1 MSQNNGAHGEAG
13 ATNETNETER
23 KHTVGTDAASTD
35 ASLNAR
41 AKAPRGGGDGRGKG
55 PKWWLWSLI
64 AVIVVCALVVCVNAF
79 FTKDDSSA
87 SGTSGDATAT
97 SRQADTVAIGLKL
110 APVNLDIRHQS
121 GSALE
126 QILIGNVYESL
137 VSRGSDNKVH
147 PGLAKSWEISKDGLT
162 YTFHLNDGM
171 TFSNGD
177 ALDADD
183 VAWSINELKARKYY
197 NYDQVRNLDKAEAVD
212 ADTVKLTLSAPDS
225 NMLWYLTGRPGLVY
239 DKDGTWDE
247 KTGAL
252 GSGPYTVASFDPS
265 DKIVFKAN
273 PKYWG
278 SAHKARTRNVIIRFL
293 PDDNAGINA
302 LKSGDV
308 QVLSPITA
316 TLVEPFRKDS
326 NYVVKEG
333 DGSDKFVL
341 AFNMTN
347 AKLAD
352 KRVRQAIR
360 YAIDHK
366 QLIASRGG
374 VDAALGGP
382 IPKVDPGYEDLTDLY
397 PHDEAKAKTLM
408 KEAGY
413 SESNPLRL
421 TLTYANVYG
430 TELGDQ
436 LKSQLKPIGI
446 DLKINYVE
454 FSTWLQDVHTNGD
467 YDLSLVDHAESH
479 DFYKWA
485 TPSYYYHYDSKEV
498 QDLYAKA
505 LAATSD
511 DEASSYLAKAAR
523 IVSEDAPADWLF
535 SWRVEQA
542 YAKGVSG
549 YPENLSQTVLPLWQ
563 VTYTPSGK

>member
-1 MSQNNGAHGEAG
+1 MSQGNGAHGEAG
-13 ATNETNETER
+13 ATNTTQKNET
-23 KHTVGTDAASTD
+23 TTAANVASTD
-35 ASLNAR
+35 ASLEGR
-41 AKAPRGGGDGRGKG
+41 AKSRNPKNGGGK

-64 AVIVVCALVVCVNAF
+64 AVIVVVALVVGVNTY
-79 FTKDDSSA
+79 FTNRQNGTDGGSTV
-87 SGTSGDATAT
+87 SGG
-97 SRQADTVAIGLKL
+97 QADTVSIGLKL

-147 PGLAKSWEISKDGLT
+147 PGLATSWEVSKDGLT
-162 YTFHLNDGM
+162 YTFHLNGKM
-171 TFSNGD
+171 NFSNGD
-177 ALDADD
+177 TLDAQD
-183 VAWSINELKARKYY
+183 VAWSINELKAKRYY
-197 NYDQVRNLDKAEAVD
+197 NYDQVKNLDKAEAVD
-212 ADTVKLTLSAPDS
+212 AHTVKLTLTAPDS

-239 DKDGTWDE
+239 DKDATWDE

-252 GSGPYTVASFDPS
+252 GSGPYTVESFDPS

-278 SAHKARTRNVIIRFL
+278 SEHKAKTENVVVRFL

-316 TLVEPFRKDS
+316 TLAGPFRK
-326 NYVVKEG
+326 NPGYVVKSG

-341 AFNMTN
+341 AFNMTD
-347 AKLAD
+347 AKLSD

-360 YAIDHK
+360 YAIDHG
-366 QLIASRGG
+366 QIIASRGG
-374 VDAALGGP
+374 VDAELGGP
-382 IPKVDPGYEDLTDLY
+382 IPSVDPGYEDLTGVY
-397 PHDEAKAKTLM
+397 PHDEAKAKQLM

-413 SESNPLRL
+413 SESKPLEL

-467 YDLSLVDHAESH
+467 YELSLVDHAESH

-485 TPSYYYHYDSKEV
+485 TPSYYYHYDSRQV

-505 LAATSD
+505 LAATTD
-511 DEASSYLAKAAR
+511 EEASKYLAEAAK

-535 SWRVEQA
+535 SWRVTIA
-542 YAKGVSG
+542 YAKGVEG
-549 YPENLSQTVLPLWQ
+549 FPQNLSQTVLPLWQ
-563 VTYTPSGK
+563 VTYTPSR

>member
-1 MSQNNGAHGEAG
+1 MSQHDGVHGEAG
-13 ATNETNETER
+13 ATSDKAEKDVTANGDTT
-23 KHTVGTDAASTD
+23 GAASTD
-35 ASLNAR
+35 ASLEGR
-41 AKAPRGGGDGRGKG
+41 AKSSKRRGGGKS
-55 PKWWLWSLI
+55 KAWLWSLI
-64 AVIVVCALVVCVNAF
+64 AVIVVAALVVGVNAF
-79 FTKDDSSA
+79 FTNKQDGA
-87 SGTSGDATAT
+87 NGAGGAKT
-97 SRQADTVAIGLKL
+97 ADTVAIGLKL

-147 PGLAKSWEISKDGLT
+147 PGLAKSWDVSKDGLT
-162 YTFHLNDGM
+162 YTFHLNDHM
-171 TFSNGD
+171 NFSNGD
-177 ALDADD
+177 TLDAED

-197 NYDQVRNLDKAEAVD
+197 NYDQVANLDKAEAVD
-212 ADTVKLTLSAPDS
+212 ARTVKLTLSAPDS

-239 DKDGTWDE
+239 DKDATWDE

-252 GSGPYTVASFDPS
+252 GSGPYTVESFDPS

-278 SAHKARTRNVIIRFL
+278 SAHKAKTENVIIRFL

-316 TLVEPFRKDS
+316 TLAGLFRD
-326 NYVVKEG
+326 NPDYVVKAG

-341 AFNMTN
+341 AFNMTD
-347 AKLAD
+347 AKLKD

-374 VDAALGGP
+374 VDAKLGGP
-382 IPKVDPGYEDLTDLY
+382 IPKVDPGYEDLTGVY
-397 PHDEAKAKTLM
+397 PHDAAKAKRLM

-413 SESNPLRL
+413 SESKPLQL

-446 DLKINYVE
+446 DLKIDYVE

-467 YDLSLVDHAESH
+467 YELSLVDHAESH

-485 TPSYYYHYDSKEV
+485 TPSYYYHYDNTQV

-505 LAATSD
+505 LAATT
-511 DEASSYLAKAAR
+511 DEQASNYLAKAAK
-523 IVSEDAPADWLF
+523 IVSEDAPDDWLF
-535 SWRVEQA
+535 SWRVTIA
-542 YAKGVSG
+542 YAKGVHG
-549 YPENLSQTVLPLWQ
+549 FPQNLSQTVLPLWRI
-563 VTYTPSGK
+563 TYEK

>member
-1 MSQNNGAHGEAG
+1 MSQDNGAHGAAG
-13 ATNETNETER
+13 ATNTTQKNET
-23 KHTVGTDAASTD
+23 TAAANVASTD
-35 ASLNAR
+35 ASLEGR
-41 AKAPRGGGDGRGKG
+41 AKSRNPKNGGK

-64 AVIVVCALVVCVNAF
+64 AVIAVVALVVGVNTY
-79 FTKDDSSA
+79 FTNRQNGTDGGA
-87 SGTSGDATAT
+87 TVSGG
-97 SRQADTVAIGLKL
+97 QADTVSIGLKL
-110 APVNLDIRHQS
+110 APVNLDIRRQS

-147 PGLAKSWEISKDGLT
+147 PGLAKSWEVSKDGLT
-162 YTFHLNDGM
+162 YTFHLNGKM
-171 TFSNGD
+171 NFSNGD
-177 ALDADD
+177 TLDAED
-183 VAWSINELKARKYY
+183 VAWSINELKAKKYY

-212 ADTVKLTLSAPDS
+212 SQTVRLTLTAPDS

-239 DKDGTWDE
+239 DKDATWDE

-252 GSGPYTVASFDPS
+252 GSGPYTVESFDPS

-278 SAHKARTRNVIIRFL
+278 DEHKAKTGNVIVRFL

-316 TLVEPFRKDS
+316 TLAGPFRKNPD
-326 NYVVKEG
+326 YVVKSG

-341 AFNMTN
+341 AFNMTD
-347 AKLAD
+347 AKLSD
-352 KRVRQAIR
+352 KRVRQTIR
-360 YAIDHK
+360 YATDHE
-366 QLIASRGG
+366 QIIASRGG
-374 VDAALGGP
+374 VDAELGGP
-382 IPKVDPGYEDLTDLY
+382 IPSVDPGYEDLTGVY
-397 PHDEAKAKTLM
+397 PHDEAEARQLM

-413 SESNPLRL
+413 SESKPLQL

-446 DLKINYVE
+446 DLKIDYVE

-467 YDLSLVDHAESH
+467 YELSLVDHAESH

-485 TPSYYYHYDSKEV
+485 TPDYYYHYDNKEV
-498 QDLYAKA
+498 QALYAKA
-505 LAATSD
+505 LAATTD
-511 DEASSYLAKAAR
+511 EEASKYLAEAAK

-535 SWRVEQA
+535 SWRVTIA
-542 YAKGVSG
+542 YAKGVEG
-549 YPENLSQTVLPLWQ
+549 FPQNLSQTVLPLWQ
-563 VTYTPSGK
+563 VTYTPSK

>member
-1 MSQNNGAHGEAG
+1 MSQNNGVHGEAG
-13 ATNETNETER
+13 ATSTT
-23 KHTVGTDAASTD
+23 TSTSTASTD

-41 AKAPRGGGDGRGKG
+41 AKTPKGGNRAGRSGNG
-55 PKWWLWSLI
+55 RNPKWWLWSLI
-64 AVIVVCALVVCVNAF
+64 AVIVVSALVVGVNAF
-79 FTKDDSSA
+79 FTNKQNGGNGSA
-87 SGTSGDATAT
+87 STGGTAAAK
-97 SRQADTVAIGLKL
+97 QADTVSIGLKL

-147 PGLAKSWEISKDGLT
+147 PGLAKSWEISDDGLT
-162 YTFHLNDGM
+162 YTFHLNEHM

-183 VAWSINELKARKYY
+183 VAWSINELKANKYY
-197 NYDQVRNLDKAEAVD
+197 NYDQVKNLDKAEAVD
-212 ADTVKLTLSAPDS
+212 SKTVKITLSAPDS

-252 GSGPYTVASFDPS
+252 GSGPYTVSSFDPS

-278 SAHKARTRNVIIRFL
+278 TEHKAKTENVVIRFL

-316 TLVEPFRKDS
+316 TLAEPFRKDS

-347 AKLAD
+347 PKLAD

-360 YAIDHK
+360 YGIDH
-366 QLIASRGG
+366 QQIIASRGG
-374 VDAALGGP
+374 VDSPLGGP

-397 PHDEAKAKTLM
+397 PHDEAKAKQLM
-408 KEAGY
+408 AEAGY
-413 SESNPLRL
+413 SESKPLQL

-511 DEASSYLAKAAR
+511 DEASKYLAQAAK

-535 SWRVEQA
+535 SWRVTQA

-563 VTYTPSGK
+563 VTYTPVK

>member
-1 MSQNNGAHGEAG
+1 MSQDNGAHGRTG
-13 ATNETNETER
+13 ATNEEQK
-23 KHTVGTDAASTD
+23 KHDAASTD

-41 AKAPRGGGDGRGKG
+41 AKTPRKGGKG

-64 AVIVVCALVVCVNAF
+64 AVIVVSALVVGVNTF
-79 FTKDDSSA
+79 FTNRQA
-87 SGTSGDATAT
+87 GADAAAGGSTAA
-97 SRQADTVAIGLKL
+97 SRQSDTVSIGLKL

-147 PGLAKSWEISKDGLT
+147 PGLAKSWEVSKDGLT
-162 YTFHLNDGM
+162 YTFHLNDKM

-197 NYDQVRNLDKAEAVD
+197 NYDQVKNLDKAEAVD
-212 ADTVKLTLSAPDS
+212 PTTVRITLSAPDS

-278 SAHKARTRNVIIRFL
+278 TAHKARTENVIIRFL

-316 TLVEPFRKDS
+316 TLAEPFRKDS
-326 NYVVKEG
+326 DYVVKEG

-366 QLIASRGG
+366 QIIASRGG

-397 PHDEAKAKTLM
+397 PHDEAKAKALM

-413 SESNPLRL
+413 SESKPLEL

-485 TPSYYYHYDSKEV
+485 TPSYYYHYDSKQV

-505 LAATSD
+505 LVATSD
-511 DEASSYLAKAAR
+511 DEASKYLAKAAR

-542 YAKGVSG
+542 YAKGVKG
-549 YPENLSQTVLPLWQ
+549 YPQNLSQTVLPLWQ
-563 VTYTPSGK
+563 VTYTPNK

>member
-1 MSQNNGAHGEAG
+1 MSQENGAHGEAG
-13 ATNETNETER
+13 ATNGNESRNESRT
-23 KHTVGTDAASTD
+23 TGAASTD
-35 ASLNAR
+35 AGLNAR
-41 AKAPRGGGDGRGKG
+41 AKAPRGPKGHKSRG
-55 PKWWLWSLI
+55 WLWSLI
-64 AVIVVCALVVCVNAF
+64 AVIVVAALVVGVNAF
-79 FTKDDSSA
+79 FTNKQ
-87 SGTSGDATAT
+87 GGDANGDGGASAAKT
-97 SRQADTVAIGLKL
+97 ADTVAIGLKL

-147 PGLAKSWEISKDGLT
+147 PGLAKSWDVSKDGLT
-162 YTFHLNDGM
+162 YTFHLNDHM
-171 TFSNGD
+171 NFSNGD
-177 ALDADD
+177 TLDAED

-197 NYDQVRNLDKAEAVD
+197 NYDQVANLDKAEAVD
-212 ADTVKLTLSAPDS
+212 AHTVRITLSAPDS

-239 DKDGTWDE
+239 DKDATWDE

-252 GSGPYTVASFDPS
+252 GSGPYTVESFDPS

-278 SAHKARTRNVIIRFL
+278 AAHKAKTENVVIRFL

-316 TLVEPFRKDS
+316 TLAVPFRD
-326 NYVVKEG
+326 NPDYVVKAG

-341 AFNMTN
+341 AFNMTD
-347 AKLAD
+347 AKLKD

-360 YAIDHK
+360 YAIDHR
-366 QLIASRGG
+366 QIIASRGG
-374 VDAALGGP
+374 VDAKLGGP
-382 IPKVDPGYEDLTDLY
+382 IPKVDPGYEDLSGVY
-397 PHDEAKAKTLM
+397 PHDAAKAKKLM

-413 SESNPLRL
+413 SEDHPLEL

-430 TELGDQ
+430 SELGDQ
-436 LKSQLKPIGI
+436 LKSQLKPIGV
-446 DLKINYVE
+446 DLKIDYVE

-467 YDLSLVDHAESH
+467 YELSLVDHAESH

-485 TPSYYYHYDSKEV
+485 TPSYYYHYDNRQV
-498 QDLYAKA
+498 RDLYAKA

-511 DEASSYLAKAAR
+511 EEASDYLAKAAR

-535 SWRVEQA
+535 SWRVTIA
-542 YAKGVSG
+542 YAKGVHG
-549 YPENLSQTVLPLWQ
+549 FPQNLSQTVLPLWRI
-563 VTYTPSGK
+563 TYEK